1 MSFDQ
6 GKFDLFQGLV
16 KAASEG
22 YSVAEVQVELADVLS
37 AELEKTASEADIDHK
52 LGLESMAHTFLK
64 VASEVYAEYDLS
76 ESTDEEVLDY
86 ILEKIAEDEDEKSEK
101 KMSTGKKVGL
111 GLAGVGALAG
121 LAAGARGGQHAL
133 RNRRL
138 AQSSPYHDGGLSG
151 NLRAAR
157 AGLAADA
164 RGAGAR
170 LRSGASSIADKVKSP
185 FRKKASADELP
196 EDLENALAIL
206 EEYGLLED

>member
-22 YSVAEVQVELADVLS
+22 YSVAEVQFELADVLS
-37 AELEKTASEADIDHK
+37 AELEKTASEADVDHK

-76 ESTDEEVLDY
+76 DSTDDEVLDY
-86 ILEKIAEDEDEKSEK
+86 ILEKIAEDEDEKTER

-121 LAAGARGGQHAL
+121 LAAGARGAQHA
-133 RNRRL
+133 RNAKR
-138 AQSSPYHDGGLSG
+138 AFDAYGLSSTKG
-151 NLRAAR
+151 DLLSAAGRGLRA
-157 AGLAADA
+157 DA
-164 RGAGAR
+164 QGAGAR
-170 LRSGASSIADKVKSP
+170 LRSGAASIADRVKSP

-196 EDLENALAIL
+196 EDLENALYIL

>member
-37 AELEKTASEADIDHK
+37 AELEKTASEEDVDHK

-86 ILEKIAEDEDEKSEK
+86 ILEKIAEDEDEKAEK

-111 GLAGVGALAG
+111 GLAGAGALAG
-121 LAAGARGGQHAL
+121 LAAGARGAQHAYGV
-133 RNRRL
+133 R
-138 AQSSPYHDGGLSG
+138 GLNYGARGHLS
-151 NLRAAR
+151 AAR
-157 AGLAADA
+157 TGLAHDA
-164 RGAGAR
+164 QRAGAR

-185 FRKKASADELP
+185 FKKKASADELP